1 MIGHDAAVAA
11 FTASFAEG
19 RPHHAWLLTGA
30 QGLGKALFARHAA
43 IWVLAGRPPGDGFR
57 GAEDS
62 PAADLVAANSHPDF
76 KIISRLVSI
85 KGDKQKKEIVLPQ
98 LVPRDDR
105 AWDKDYDKP
114 KPLSHVLNN
123 TASISDY
130 RVVVIDAAE
139 DMNLNVANSLLKTLE
154 EPGPKTLFLLISHA
168 PGRLLPTIRSR
179 CRTLRFARLTDAQV
193 DRILAREADDLDDAD
208 RDTLVRLAAGAPGR
222 ALRFADSGI
231 AALER
236 DLGALLRANPATAP
250 HQALALARGLSG
262 KAAAPRYDAFL
273 DLAPAMLA
281 AHAAR
286 LDGPPRARAIA
297 AWEAASRLAG
307 GAGPLS
313 LDPHAVVFEIASLMA
328 GQG

>member
-11 FTASFAEG
+11 FKASFADG

-30 QGLGKALFARHAA
+30 QGLGKALFATRAA
-43 IWVLAGRPPGDGFR
+43 TWVLAGQPAGEGFDGASASQAEALLAS
-57 GAEDS
+57 GA
-62 PAADLVAANSHPDF
+62 HPDF
-76 KIISRLVSI
+76 RRLERSLNDKGNLRAVITIDEIRALQPVLQQRPSLSDWRVIIVDSADELN
-85 KGDKQKKEIVLPQ
+85 PQ
-98 LVPRDDR
+98 
-105 AWDKDYDKP
+105 
-114 KPLSHVLNN
+114 
-123 TASISDY
+123 
-130 RVVVIDAAE
+130 AA
-139 DMNLNVANSLLKTLE
+139 NALLKNLE
-154 EPGPKTLFLLISHA
+154 EPHDKTLFLLVSHA

-193 DRILAREADDLDDAD
+193 DRILAREADDLNDED
-208 RDTLVRLAAGAPGR
+208 RETLVRLAAGAPGR

-236 DLGALLRANPATAP
+236 DLAALLCAHPATAP
-250 HQALALARGLSG
+250 HQALALARSLSG

-286 LDGPPRARAIA
+286 LDGAARARAIA
-297 AWEAASRLAG
+297 AWETATRLAG

-313 LDPHAVVFEIASLMA
+313 LDPQAVVFEIASLLA